1 MVILM
6 SEIPLTG
13 GGDTTGQKPKEVI
26 WASWLVLLE
35 AITGLIVVGIEF
47 GFDYAN
53 DYTLLGLVLVIVAFI
68 LYPMILKQEY
78 SAWMMVVIF
87 NVIAI
92 FLYLV
97 GDNYPGA
104 ILSIICLVYLI
115 SPNVRV
121 HFEQN
126 R

>member
-1 MVILM
+1 
-6 SEIPLTG
+6 
-13 GGDTTGQKPKEVI
+13 
-26 WASWLVLLE
+26 
-35 AITGLIVVGIEF
+35 
-47 GFDYAN
+47 
-53 DYTLLGLVLVIVAFI
+53 
-68 LYPMILKQEY
+68 
-78 SAWMMVVIF
+78 MVVIF

-104 ILSIICLVYLI
+104 ILSIIVLIYLI

>member
-1 MVILM
+1 M
-6 SEIPLTG
+6 SEIPVTG
-13 GGDTTGQKPKEVI
+13 SSGTGTRPKEVI

-35 AITGLIVVGIEF
+35 AITGLIIVGIEF
-47 GFDYAN
+47 AFEVDN
-53 DYTLLGLVLVIVAFI
+53 DYTILGLVLVVVAFI
-68 LYPMILKQEY
+68 LYPMVLKQDY
-78 SAWMMVVIF
+78 SAWLIVVIF

-92 FLYLV
+92 FLYAV
-97 GDNYPGA
+97 GENWPGT

>member
-1 MVILM
+1 MA
-6 SEIPLTG
+6 EIPMTG
-13 GGDTTGQKPKEVI
+13 AVAQGTKPKEVI
-26 WASWLVLLE
+26 WASWLILLE

-68 LYPMILKQEY
+68 LYPMILKQDY
-78 SAWMMVVIF
+78 SAWLMVVIF

-104 ILSIICLVYLI
+104 ILSIIVLIYLI